1 MSRYLYIPTF
11 LYQTKLKYLDKIQ
24 GKAHEYPMTKN
35 SDRRQ
40 STVYF
45 PSNVLKRLKIYG
57 ITVDREMSDLVTE
70 AVTEY
75 LNRKGAAE
83 LPDAPEESGKYGRKR
98 C

>member
-1 MSRYLYIPTF
+1 MSRYLCIPTF
-11 LYQTKLKYLDKIQ
+11 TFQPELKYLDKIHE
-24 GKAHEYPMTKN
+24 KAHEYPMIKLP
-35 SDRRQ
+35 DRRQ

-70 AVTEY
+70 AVTDY

-83 LPDAPEESGKYGRKR
+83 LPDAPEESGKRGRKR
-98 C
+98 S